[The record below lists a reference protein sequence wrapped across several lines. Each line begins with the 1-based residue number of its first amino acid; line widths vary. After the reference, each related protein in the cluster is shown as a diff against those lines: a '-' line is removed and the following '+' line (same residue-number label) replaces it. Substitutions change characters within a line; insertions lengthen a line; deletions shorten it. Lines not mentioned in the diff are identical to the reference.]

1 MSLDDIIK
9 LCSLRST
16 NIQGINVDSD
26 LVARQGVAGWIYKL
40 HPQLRT
46 PQLKQKVY
54 SVFVINQRNI
64 AICNKIQSALS
75 AEGISMALLKGAALM
90 TEQYT
95 DISLRPI
102 GDIDIWVKHD
112 DVYRARNILKGISSY
127 SNWYETK
134 TNVLQESIKTHLPML
149 VIDGQQIELHYNL
162 YSPDS
167 YLNPSE
173 PILEHLQI
181 DGKFTIPDDV
191 MLLYHLTTHILKN
204 RQMEGNRMGWF
215 VDIIMLFEKWGAEK
229 AAQICKA
236 ALSLNNHVAA
246 EMLLIWRYV
255 VSLNS
260 VTLSN
265 QLCSLLN
272 ITELPFSQSILKSK
286 GEYKKNRIKT
296 ISCLLSAIKSALAE
310 QKGLKFKIQMMVDIC
325 SDILNRNKFYK

>member
-1 MSLDDIIK
+1 
-9 LCSLRST
+9 
-16 NIQGINVDSD
+16 
-26 LVARQGVAGWIYKL
+26 
-40 HPQLRT
+40 
-46 PQLKQKVY
+46 
-54 SVFVINQRNI
+54 
-64 AICNKIQSALS
+64 
-75 AEGISMALLKGAALM
+75 
-90 TEQYT
+90 
-95 DISLRPI
+95 
-102 GDIDIWVKHD
+102 
-112 DVYRARNILKGISSY
+112 
-127 SNWYETK
+127 
-134 TNVLQESIKTHLPML
+134 
-149 VIDGQQIELHYNL
+149 
-162 YSPDS
+162 
-167 YLNPSE
+167 
-173 PILEHLQI
+173 
-181 DGKFTIPDDV
+181 
-191 MLLYHLTTHILKN
+191 
-204 RQMEGNRMGWF
+204 
-215 VDIIMLFEKWGAEK
+215 MLFEKWGAEK